1 MTLCGSS
8 ISPFAA
14 TSCAA
19 VYESSSGSR
28 KIRQMCK
35 TTDPESAR
43 PANRNGATGV
53 PRKSLTGARRTGKYT
68 RWQIAFSKL
77 HHPDLARRPEIGNCG
92 IRASERGRSTNLL
105 SLSGGIAGRA
115 RNVVSDELSI
125 WKLTRSYRSAFPPA
139 ESELYRP
146 VRYFCV

>member
-8 ISPFAA
+8 ISPLAA

-28 KIRQMCK
+28 KIKPMCK

-53 PRKSLTGARRTGKYT
+53 PRKSLTGARRTGKST
-68 RWQIAFSKL
+68 RWQIAFSEL
-77 HHPDLARRPEIGNCG
+77 HHPDLVRRPETGNCG
-92 IRASERGRSTNLL
+92 IRASERARSVNID
-105 SLSGGIAGRA
+105 GVWHAKGRA
-115 RNVVSDELSI
+115 GLQPIHRSLWRNPSRFQCVFELG
-125 WKLTRSYRSAFPPA
+125 KLDGLKEWPDRR
-139 ESELYRP
+139 
-146 VRYFCV
+146 